1 LSAISLVLVA
11 KELLLV
17 ANESM
22 TAEGFIP
29 EREIR
34 GQKR

>member
-1 LSAISLVLVA
+1 LWAISLVLVA
-11 KELLLV
+11 MERVL
-17 ANESM
+17 AM
-22 TAEGFIP
+22 TAEGFIA